1 MGGVGLTYEALTLES
16 VPTYLRTTPVWETV
30 LGGPRR
36 VVVEDL
42 ADGNVNLVFRVRED
56 VGDRSVIV
64 KQALPY
70 ARAVGTSFPLPL
82 NRAAIEH
89 RMLVVEQRLA
99 PDFVPRV
106 WAYDARMHVLV
117 LEDLRLHRVLR
128 GALINRERLPHLA
141 DHLATFLAH
150 TLFYTSDLA
159 LDPRQKKRWV
169 ARTVNPHLCRV
180 TEDLVFTE
188 PFVDHPHNH
197 WNPLITDAVH
207 AVWADEVLLAA
218 VADLKWAFMTR
229 AEALIHGDLHTGS
242 VMVTATDTR
251 VIDPEF
257 GFYGPMG
264 FDVGAL
270 LANFALNYLAQPAW
284 GGDPAEVADYR
295 RWLLEVSQ
303 DVWDGFAERFIGLWQ
318 EHGPAWTPPAYRRRY
333 MARLFHDAVG
343 FAGVKMIR
351 RIIGLAHV
359 ADLDGIE
366 DLARRAEAERAA
378 LAFARRLI
386 VDREQMDGIG
396 EFIDRLEAID
406 RTGLSAGRP

>member
-1 MGGVGLTYEALTLES
+1 
-16 VPTYLRTTPVWETV
+16 
-30 LGGPRR
+30 
-36 VVVEDL
+36 
-42 ADGNVNLVFRVRED
+42 
-56 VGDRSVIV
+56 
-64 KQALPY
+64 
-70 ARAVGTSFPLPL
+70 
-82 NRAAIEH
+82 
-89 RMLVVEQRLA
+89 
-99 PDFVPRV
+99 
-106 WAYDARMHVLV
+106 
-117 LEDLRLHRVLR
+117 
-128 GALINRERLPHLA
+128 
-141 DHLATFLAH
+141 
-150 TLFYTSDLA
+150 
-159 LDPRQKKRWV
+159 
-169 ARTVNPHLCRV
+169 V

-197 WNPLITDAVH
+197 WNPLVTDAVR
-207 AVWADEVLLAA
+207 AVWADEALLAA
-218 VADLKWAFMTR
+218 VADLKWAFTTR

-284 GGDPAEVADYR
+284 GGDPADVADYR

-378 LAFARRLI
+378 LAFARRLV

-406 RTGLSAGRP
+406 GTGASGDRP